1 MTCPKSHS
9 YLLVGQGVKA
19 RSGPQARILSTVS
32 RMSER
37 ARRTEQSQD
46 LVAGPYPSLG
56 SLGSP

>member
-1 MTCPKSHS
+1 MTCPKSHI

-19 RSGPQARILSTVS
+19 RSGPQARILSTIS
-32 RMSER
+32 KMSEK

-46 LVAGPYPSLG
+46 PVAGLHPSLG